1 MNEPEQ
7 LKTNKDVDVV
17 VVGAGL
23 SGLVAACRLSAAGI
37 SVLVLEAAAE
47 VGGRTRSRVCGGR
60 IVDLGGELVGR
71 SYTKLRK
78 LVSELGLHL
87 EPNPSPYRLRLS
99 PGPRPSLNPI
109 ALFRFGRA
117 LLALGKLARSLPE
130 HEPWSAECAGD
141 LDALS
146 VADWLEQ
153 RGVAQREIRLFESL
167 ALTFT
172 TVPLNRLSLLHLL
185 VWLRPAGGVSA
196 LWRDTR

>member
-71 SYTKLRK
+71 SYTKLRNW
-78 LVSELGLHL
+78 LASSGFTW
-87 EPNPSPYRLRLS
+87 
-99 PGPRPSLNPI
+99 NPI
-109 ALFRFGRA
+109 HLPTGFG
-117 LLALGKLARSLPE
+117 
-130 HEPWSAECAGD
+130 
-141 LDALS
+141 
-146 VADWLEQ
+146 
-153 RGVAQREIRLFESL
+153 
-167 ALTFT
+167 
-172 TVPLNRLSLLHLL
+172 
-185 VWLRPAGGVSA
+185 
-196 LWRDTR
+196 